1 MYKEMLGTRASI
13 AIIIHSC
20 SFFSFHVFPFHPCW
34 VRFVRSGLWPC
45 VWGVAGVCTP
55 NTNTEVTLPF
65 RSSRTNHF
73 RAPEPTIPE
82 VLAVFP
88 TQRFHQPRS
97 AAPPPTPTIANYK
110 PFHFVPQ
117 FQGNFLWL
125 FTSAIDLN
133 PKPKT
138 LCTISGRM
146 TLFENHL
153 EGLALKVSVSVVLQ
167 WRVAGIYYNKKVAY
181 SL

>member
-97 AAPPPTPTIANYK
+97 AAPPPTPTIATYK
-110 PFHFVPQ
+110 PFNSYLVSGHYKIASHLPFCAFSLMQPGWQ
-117 FQGNFLWL
+117 WMRPRKLTIRILL
-125 FTSAIDLN
+125 FPFIQ
-133 PKPKT
+133 K
-138 LCTISGRM
+138 
-146 TLFENHL
+146 
-153 EGLALKVSVSVVLQ
+153 
-167 WRVAGIYYNKKVAY
+167 
-181 SL
+181 